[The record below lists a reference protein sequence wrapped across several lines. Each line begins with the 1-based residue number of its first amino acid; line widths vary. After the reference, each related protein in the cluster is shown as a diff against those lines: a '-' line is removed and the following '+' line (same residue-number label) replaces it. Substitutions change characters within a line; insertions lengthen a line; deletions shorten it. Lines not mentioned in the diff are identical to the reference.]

1 MGWLRLTLQGSAL
14 TSSMITPAVT
24 VNGWRV
30 PSHYGE
36 NVIPV
41 HAGPNRIDISCQWL
55 MKFGAATLETQV
67 PAGGQVTAFYA
78 APWHQFSRGAIGF
91 EKQQRP
97 GAVGFAV
104 MMAAIVVVVVAIF
117 LLPNL

>member
-1 MGWLRLTLQGSAL
+1 MIRRPPRSTLDRSSAA
-14 TSSMITPAVT
+14 SDVYK
-24 VNGWRV
+24 RQ
-30 PSHYGE
+30 
-36 NVIPV
+36 
-41 HAGPNRIDISCQWL
+41 RIDISCQWL

-91 EKQQRP
+91 EKQKRP

-117 LLPNL
+117 LVPNL